1 MHAPHIFGCGI
12 DAVQQ
17 QQGTKER
24 ADVETKQSWSKR
36 KLKNYRPRHA
46 VSDLRLRAPVP
57 RHSSIFRMFGES
69 HGLGQRW
76 GGGEACT
83 GMRRFGG
90 VEYVA

>member
-24 ADVETKQSWSKR
+24 ADVETKQSWNKR

-46 VSDLRLRAPVP
+46 VSDLRLRAPPDIQASFVCSANP
-57 RHSSIFRMFGES
+57 MG
-69 HGLGQRW
+69 
-76 GGGEACT
+76 
-83 GMRRFGG
+83 
-90 VEYVA
+90 